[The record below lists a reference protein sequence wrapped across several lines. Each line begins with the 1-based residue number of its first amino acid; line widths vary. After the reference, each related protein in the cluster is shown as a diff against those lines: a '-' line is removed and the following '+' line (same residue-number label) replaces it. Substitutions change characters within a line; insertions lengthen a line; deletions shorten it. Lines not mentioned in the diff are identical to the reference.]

1 MNRFRHIIHLVLAGL
16 FLFFAGEV
24 KAMNRL
30 SEGLSEVCLEA
41 SDDIY
46 TTLMPSLGDGENILY
61 NFSEDHRQNPS
72 QRERRSSI
80 YGGEGGFIPADGL
93 IILLFSN
100 LHGLSSRN
108 SSVVHRSV
116 AEKCSIILL
125 IRSIRI

>member
-1 MNRFRHIIHLVLAGL
+1 MNRLRHIIYLVLAGF

-24 KAMNRL
+24 KAMNGL

-46 TTLMPSLGDGENILY
+46 TTLMPSLSDGENIIY
-61 NFSEDHRQNPS
+61 NFTEDHRQNSP
-72 QRERRSSI
+72 QRERRSTI
-80 YGGEGGFIPADGL
+80 YGGDSGFISADDL
-93 IILLFSN
+93 IILLFSDF
-100 LHGLSSRN
+100 HGLSSRN